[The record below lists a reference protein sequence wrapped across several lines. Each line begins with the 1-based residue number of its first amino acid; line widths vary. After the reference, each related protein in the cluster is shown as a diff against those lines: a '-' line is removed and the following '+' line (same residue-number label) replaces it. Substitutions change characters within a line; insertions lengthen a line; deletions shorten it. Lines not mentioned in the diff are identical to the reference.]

1 MDKNEIVVKLDAY
14 IKAMEQKKENEDEI
28 KDLESKIRTSV
39 DSSYNYSLIRF
50 LWPFLVLYP
59 VLVTLISVAIALLF
73 RVETQGDLYFIVLVS
88 FGIYFVASVFIA
100 KALRKKKC
108 EKEYKERVL
117 IKEKEDGIRK
127 RRIEDLETENK
138 KHLEVI
144 QETKELLPA
153 SCRNI
158 ESAKMIKTYLIKGK
172 FDTIEEA
179 VEFIY

>member
-1 MDKNEIVVKLDAY
+1 M
-14 IKAMEQKKENEDEI
+14 
-28 KDLESKIRTSV
+28 
-39 DSSYNYSLIRF
+39 
-50 LWPFLVLYP
+50 
-59 VLVTLISVAIALLF
+59 
-73 RVETQGDLYFIVLVS
+73 
-88 FGIYFVASVFIA
+88 
-100 KALRKKKC
+100 
-108 EKEYKERVL
+108 